1 MANDTQARVSYAYA
15 TRLSQNLA
23 KTSEG
28 YLLATNCVLARSG
41 VQQYRRRSELGLEG
55 GTDELVNVDRPVSEV
70 TSRAFLGSL
79 IGKALTSQHPSG
91 GMLSPATHAQ
101 SAIGTVLAARVG
113 EEPDS
118 DGNVLVL
125 GDVIVYDPT
134 AITLIETGLQRQLSV
149 GYVFSPYEG
158 PDGQLEMR
166 DLAANH
172 LALVP
177 RGRAGNAQIVDAL
190 PLSAA
195 PTESYTDMM
204 ARYHRK
210 NAKEAAPAPAPERP
224 IFAYDNSDIAPL
236 ITEIQGGH
244 DKIENED
251 TMKTKDVT
259 KDETSDSQ
267 LARLC
272 QLLEAFLEKMGAT
285 TAATDFSAAKPN
297 DGCEKP
303 STLGTELIPV
313 TSGGG
318 AGNTNPVIDHLRTL
332 RPYIQASGDRAAIDA
347 YNDAIKAARRGNVGP
362 AERLVSVYDR
372 ENAQGNYEAKVARL
386 RAKLLGQPEPARRP
400 CRVSLIADHRQSE
413 VTFQEMCEQ
422 KREELLAKK

>member
-1 MANDTQARVSYAYA
+1 
-15 TRLSQNLA
+15 
-23 KTSEG
+23 
-28 YLLATNCVLARSG
+28 
-41 VQQYRRRSELGLEG
+41 
-55 GTDELVNVDRPVSEV
+55 
-70 TSRAFLGSL
+70 
-79 IGKALTSQHPSG
+79 
-91 GMLSPATHAQ
+91 
-101 SAIGTVLAARVG
+101 
-113 EEPDS
+113 
-118 DGNVLVL
+118 
-125 GDVIVYDPT
+125 
-134 AITLIETGLQRQLSV
+134 
-149 GYVFSPYEG
+149 
-158 PDGQLEMR
+158 
-166 DLAANH
+166 
-172 LALVP
+172 
-177 RGRAGNAQIVDAL
+177 
-190 PLSAA
+190 
-195 PTESYTDMM
+195 
-204 ARYHRK
+204 
-210 NAKEAAPAPAPERP
+210 
-224 IFAYDNSDIAPL
+224 
-236 ITEIQGGH
+236 
-244 DKIENED
+244 
-251 TMKTKDVT
+251 VT